1 MVQVILEGRGYY
13 VSIGEHTSKWTSMT
27 CGVPQG
33 SILAPLLFSLYMLPL
48 SQIMRKNQIAYH
60 SYADDT
66 QIYLALS
73 PNDYSPIDSLCQ
85 CIDEINSW
93 MCQNFLQLNKEK
105 TEVIAFGNKDE
116 VLKVN
121 AYLDSRGQTTKNQV
135 RNLGVILETDLSFSS
150 HVKAV
155 TKSAYYHLKNIARIR
170 CFVSSQDL
178 EKLVHAFISSRVDYY
193 NVSFQRR
200 PLYICSSSRT
210 HLQDTDQNQNLW
222 THHTSHQVL
231 TLASVTF
238 RIDFKVLLLIY
249 KSLNGLGPKYTA
261 DMLTEYKPNR
271 PLCSVETPSVHT
283 KQEESA
289 VSYNNPASRRDQMCW
304 NIKSRLKTHLFSCAF
319 TEWALVLRPNWLH
332 CV

>member
-1 MVQVILEGRGYY
+1 IINDIRLNSDSCKISVLVLLDLSAAFDTRDWKTGWFRSYLEGRGYY
-13 VSIGEHTSKWTSMT
+13 VSIGEHQSKWTSMT

-33 SILAPLLFSLYMLPL
+33 SFLAPLLFSLYMLPL
-48 SQIMRKNQIAYH
+48 SQIMRKNQIAYY

-105 TEVIAFGNKDE
+105 TEVIAFGSKEE

-121 AYLDSRGQTTKNQV
+121 AYLDARGQTTKNQV
-135 RNLGVILETDLSFSS
+135 RNLGVILESDLSFSS

-178 EKLVHAFISSRVDYY
+178 EKLAHAFITSRWIIVMKTIR
-193 NVSFQRR
+193 Q
-200 PLYICSSSRT
+200 
-210 HLQDTDQNQNLW
+210 LQLIQN
-222 THHTSHQVL
+222 
-231 TLASVTF
+231 AAA
-238 RIDFKVLLLIY
+238 RILSI
-249 KSLNGLGPKYTA
+249 
-261 DMLTEYKPNR
+261 
-271 PLCSVETPSVHT
+271 
-283 KQEESA
+283 
-289 VSYNNPASRRDQMCW
+289 
-304 NIKSRLKTHLFSCAF
+304 
-319 TEWALVLRPNWLH
+319 
-332 CV
+332 